1 MEFDVILI
9 LDTIAALNLMIE
21 GLIEILTCPLYHESQ
36 CVAAMRCFNDRIA
49 VGLSWATYSVG
60 RAT

>member
-1 MEFDVILI
+1 MSQREKEEIMEFDVILI

-36 CVAAMRCFNDRIA
+36 CVAAMMTA
-49 VGLSWATYSVG
+49 
-60 RAT
+60 